1 MENQFFSDKINLQK
15 VSELF
20 IFSRYTKIFG
30 AQKTSAHP
38 YPNAILIL
46 RMRTFFLSEDPYH
59 LSPHH
64 LPLWLLFRILPTDFQ
79 GK

>member
-1 MENQFFSDKINLQK
+1 MENHFFSDKINLQK

-46 RMRTFFLSEDPYH
+46 RMRRGLRSTFFLSEDP
-59 LSPHH
+59 HH
-64 LPLWLLFRILPTDFQ
+64 LPPWLLFRILPTDFQ